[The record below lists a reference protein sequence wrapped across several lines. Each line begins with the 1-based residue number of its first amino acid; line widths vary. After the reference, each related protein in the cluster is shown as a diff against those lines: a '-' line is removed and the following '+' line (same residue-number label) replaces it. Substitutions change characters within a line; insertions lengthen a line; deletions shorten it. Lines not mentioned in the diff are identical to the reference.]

1 MLNLQ
6 TFMLFIHFI
15 MQEIFLQK
23 ETLVLRIPVSSIC
36 LKYKNLLLELIEI
49 LEITM
54 YEIYVWWEMSYKTR
68 QIFHKCPGAMQM
80 F

>member
-1 MLNLQ
+1 
-6 TFMLFIHFI
+6 
-15 MQEIFLQK
+15 MQEIYLQK
-23 ETLVLRIPVSSIC
+23 ETSVLRIPVASNC

-54 YEIYVWWEMSYKTR
+54 REIYVWWEMSDKTR
-68 QIFHKCPGAMQM
+68 QIFRKCPGAMQM